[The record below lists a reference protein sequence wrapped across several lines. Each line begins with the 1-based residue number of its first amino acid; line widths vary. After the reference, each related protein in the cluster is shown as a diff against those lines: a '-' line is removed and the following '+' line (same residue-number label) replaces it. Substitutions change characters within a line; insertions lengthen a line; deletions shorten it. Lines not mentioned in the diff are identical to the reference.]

1 MWVLVIALQL
11 VFWGK
16 RTHKKQTNKQI
27 LWLSHLLIS
36 MVYIVSN
43 MPNFQIPV

>member
-16 RTHKKQTNKQI
+16 RTRKKQTNKYSGCRI
-27 LWLSHLLIS
+27 C
-36 MVYIVSN
+36 
-43 MPNFQIPV
+43 